1 MNITTVLVLNSVML
15 CVAVAALSVLMALLI
30 RSEKKLAKH
39 GESWFFKKKNK

>member
-1 MNITTVLVLNSVML
+1 MEITTILVLNSVML
-15 CVAVAALSVLMALLI
+15 CVAVAALSVLMVLLI